1 MRNTILIAAV
11 KMQTQNDLTDFSS
24 EMVVHLGSD
33 RPIDTN
39 AVVFG
44 EVVAQLIEASVN
56 HMLELFH
63 LDNIPRNQGT
73 RFTDRIRHWT
83 REMNK

>member
-1 MRNTILIAAV
+1 
-11 KMQTQNDLTDFSS
+11 MQFKNDLTDFFS

-44 EVVAQLIEASVN
+44 EVVAQLIEVSVN
-56 HMLELFH
+56 HMLELFR

-73 RFTDRIRHWT
+73 RFTDRIRQWA